1 MVPAVNGRIVV
12 YIRAI
17 LSVLTLILTIT
28 TILPGYISM
37 LEFQGNIPDVEW
49 ENFETEVKGRGNNE
63 ARMSYRQR
71 LQEMAANGRRL
82 GLARR

>member
-12 YIRAI
+12 YIRAA

-37 LEFQGNIPDVEW
+37 LEFQGDIISP
-49 ENFETEVKGRGNNE
+49 
-63 ARMSYRQR
+63 
-71 LQEMAANGRRL
+71 
-82 GLARR
+82 LALLEIW

>member
-12 YIRAI
+12 YIRAA

-37 LEFQGNIPDVEW
+37 LEFEGDIISPLAL
-49 ENFETEVKGRGNNE
+49 FEI
-63 ARMSYRQR
+63 
-71 LQEMAANGRRL
+71 
-82 GLARR
+82 